1 MNMHNR
7 NSRPFS
13 LLILSLSLTALFLL
27 FCGCGGGSSPSP
39 VVQPPS
45 GLSYTTATAVYIK
58 GTAITP
64 NNPTST
70 GGAVTAYSVSPALPA
85 GLSLSASTGIISGT
99 PTAVTATASYT
110 VTASNS
116 AGSTTATLTITVED
130 AAPAGLAYTTRTAVY
145 TVGTQITPNSPT
157 STGGAVTAY
166 SVNPALPAGLSLDDD
181 TGIIT
186 GTPTAVTAKASYT
199 ITASNSTG
207 STTATLTITVN
218 AAVAGVQFIPNMN
231 QWITPLAPQGSQ
243 FQPLVTPWFVNGNPW
258 LAGQAVSSVVSPD
271 GKTLLVLTS
280 GYNRLYYANSLSA
293 MAFAAEPVVMPAP
306 GVLTAPGG
314 PAANS
319 PSSEYVFIYDIST
332 DTPVQKQVVMI
343 PNAYNGIAFDP
354 SGGAFYVSS
363 GMGDF
368 PWTSKGYPYEPNA
381 NPPVPPQYDNVHVF
395 TLSGTTWAPASITST
410 PPTPQSPPE
419 LLLNHTMGGVGLP
432 VPPTEPSLQVN
443 SMIYVQPC
451 AAGVAVSND
460 SQTMVVANYYNDS
473 ITVFTGGL
481 GNWTP
486 LSTLTTVQTTNVPE
500 TQTGELDLRPG
511 RAASSPQPG
520 TPGGEYP
527 FWVVIAQPT
536 PLPAGSTTTTWA
548 YVSSIRDREI
558 DVVNLDGG
566 TPAVIKRIPVIGQ
579 PNKMTL
585 NAAQTRLYVAEDESD
600 TVDVID
606 TNPNDSTMWKILET
620 IPVIAPFLPPTLK
633 NYEGASTNS
642 ETLMTGANTN
652 SVTLTPDGTQLYVT
666 NGNLNSIAVVALT
679 GTDKNDQAVGLIPAG
694 WYPNSVSFSPDGK
707 WVYVVNGKS
716 PTGPNPNWCYV
727 YGPALYPSCQ
737 DMNEYNPQ
745 LTKAG
750 LQFFPTA
757 TLAAQLPALTAQ
769 VLANNRFSTTESAS
783 DAAVMAAVHQGV
795 QHVIFILKE
804 NRTYDQVLGDLPVG
818 NGDPSLVQWGSMITP
833 NLHNLA
839 QTFVTLD
846 NIMATA
852 EVSNDGW
859 LWTTGGRA
867 PDVVEHQY
875 PVAYAA
881 RGLSLDSEGVNRS
894 VNVAIPT
901 LAQRMAA
908 EPLTP
913 NDPDLLPGQTDVDAP
928 DGPDNQVNTGYL
940 WDSARRAGLTVRNY
954 GFFIDTTCYND
965 PTCAISLAPNPF
977 STDTIVASPTNVT
990 LAQFTDQ
997 YFRGFDNNFPD
1008 YYRYTEWLRDFNA
1021 KYATGGLPNLSLV
1034 RFMHD
1039 HTGNFGTAI
1048 DGVNTPET
1056 QEADNDYAVGL
1067 LVQTIASSIYA
1078 NNTLIFVIEDDAQDG
1093 ADHVDSHRTV
1103 AFVAGAY
1110 VKQHTLVSTQYN
1122 TLDFLRTM
1130 EEVLDIPQ
1138 LNLNDALARPMAD
1151 IFNTT
1156 PSNWSFNATPSPYL
1170 YATQLPLP
1178 QPAGVILVESTHNAK
1193 YWAQVTKGMDFS
1205 DADRVDPA
1213 VYNRILW
1220 KGMMGDRPYPARPTG
1235 LDLRQN
1241 REKLLASY
1249 RRSLKQEAAQKPK
1262 TVTN

>member
-27 FCGCGGGSSPSP
+27 FSGCGGGSSPSP

-45 GLSYTTATAVYIK
+45 GLSYTTATADYTV
-58 GTAITP
+58 GTPITP
-64 NNPTST
+64 NSPTSS
-70 GGAVTAYSVSPALPA
+70 GGAVTSYSVSPALPA
-85 GLSLSASTGIISGT
+85 GLSLNTGTGVITGT
-99 PTAVTATASYT
+99 PTAVTATVSYT

-116 AGSTTATLTITVED
+116 AGSTTASLSITVNV
-130 AAPAGLAYTTRTAVY
+130 AAPAGLAYTTGTAVY
-145 TVGTQITPNSPT
+145 TVGTAITPNSPT
-157 STGGAVTAY
+157 STGGAVTSY
-166 SVNPALPAGLSLDDD
+166 SVSPDLPAGLSLDDD
-181 TGIIT
+181 TGIIA
-186 GTPTAVTAKASYT
+186 GTPTTVAAKASYT
-199 ITASNSTG
+199 VTASNATG

-243 FQPLVTPWFVNGNPW
+243 FQSLVTPWLVNGNPW
-258 LAGQAVSSVVSPD
+258 LAGQAVSSAVSPD

-280 GYNRLYYANSLSA
+280 GYNRMYYANSLSA
-293 MAFAAEPVVMPAP
+293 MAFAAEGVVMPAP

-363 GMGDF
+363 GMGD
-368 PWTSKGYPYEPNA
+368 YPFDKYGILDPNHL
-381 NPPVPPQYDNVHVF
+381 QFDNVHVF
-395 TLSGTTWAPASITST
+395 TLSGTTWAPASTTST

-419 LLLNHTMGGVGLP
+419 LLLNHTTGGVGLP
-432 VPPTEPSLQVN
+432 VPASEPSLQIN
-443 SMIYVQPC
+443 STVYVQPC
-451 AAGVAVSND
+451 AADVAISQD
-460 SQTMVVANYYNDS
+460 GQTMVVANYYNDS

-486 LSTLTTVQTTNVPE
+486 LSTLTTVQTTNKPQ
-500 TQTGELDLRPG
+500 TNTGELDLRPG
-511 RAASSPQPG
+511 RAATSPQPG

-585 NAAQTRLYVAEDESD
+585 NAAQTLLYVAEDESD

-606 TNPNDSTMWKILET
+606 TNPNDSTMWNILET
-620 IPVIAPFLPPTLK
+620 IPVVAPFLPPTLK
-633 NYEGASTNS
+633 NYEGANTNS
-642 ETLMTGANTN
+642 LTLMTGANTN

-666 NGNLNSIAVVALT
+666 LGNLNSIAVVALT
-679 GTDKNDQAVGLIPAG
+679 GTDQNQVVGFIPTG

-707 WVYVVNGKS
+707 WVYVLNGKS
-716 PTGPNPNWCYV
+716 PTGPNPHWCYV
-727 YGPALYPSCQ
+727 YGPPLYPTCQ

-804 NRTYDQVLGDLPVG
+804 NRTYDQVLGDLPAG
-818 NGDPSLVQWGSMITP
+818 NGDPSLVQWGSTITP
-833 NLHNLA
+833 NLHSLA

-846 NIMATA
+846 NFMATA

-859 LWTTGGRA
+859 AWTTGGRA

-881 RGLSLDSEGVNRS
+881 RGLSLDTEGTNRS
-894 VNVAIPT
+894 VNVGIPT

-928 DGPDNQVNTGYL
+928 DGPNNQVNTGYL
-940 WDSARRAGLTVRNY
+940 WDSARRAGLTIRNY
-954 GFFIDTTCYND
+954 GFFIDTTCYNE
-965 PTCAISLAPNPF
+965 PTCAIPLAPNPA
-977 STDTIVASPTNVT
+977 STTPPTIVASPTNVT
-990 LAQFTDQ
+990 LAPFTDP

-1008 YYRYTEWLRDFNA
+1008 YYRYTEWLREFNA
-1021 KYATGGLPNLSLV
+1021 NYATGGLPSLSLV

-1048 DGVNTPET
+1048 DGVNTPEL

-1067 LVQTIASSIYA
+1067 LVQTIANSIYA

-1130 EEVLDIPQ
+1130 EEVLGIPQ

-1156 PSNWSFNATPSPYL
+1156 PSNWSFIATPSPYL

-1178 QPAGVILVESTHNAK
+1178 QPAGVIVLKSTHSAK

-1220 KGMMGDRPYPARPTG
+1220 KGMMGDRPYPAGPTG
-1235 LDLRQN
+1235 LDLRKN
-1241 REKLLASY
+1241 RKELLASY
-1249 RRSLKQEAAQKPK
+1249 RRPLKQEAAQKPK